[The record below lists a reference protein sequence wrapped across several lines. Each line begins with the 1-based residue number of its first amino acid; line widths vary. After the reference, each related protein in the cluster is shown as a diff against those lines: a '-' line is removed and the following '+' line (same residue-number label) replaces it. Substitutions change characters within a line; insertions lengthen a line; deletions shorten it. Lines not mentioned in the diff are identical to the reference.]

1 MEFKELDNQIR
12 YLWNQKKSK
21 AEILYEIISHV
32 IVVMYELE
40 IEDL

>member
-12 YLWNQKKSK
+12 QCWYNGKSK
-21 AEILYEIISHV
+21 AEILYEIITHV
-32 IVVMYELE
+32 IVFIYELE

>member
-1 MEFKELDNQIR
+1 MEFKELDSQIR
-12 YLWNQKKSK
+12 YFWKKKSK

-32 IVVMYELE
+32 IVFMYELE